1 MKYTNLKE
9 FVSKENYDVFAGSDW
24 PPYDEFLQNT
34 KIKKSNIK
42 IEIDNFVALMFEK
55 HLAKRKQKRKQTLKL
70 SAIFFLV
77 SVVPAI
83 VGLCLFSF
91 NSWTNFFSIVL
102 GFWVVNLLHNVAV
115 HRWLSHEQ
123 FEPKW
128 YVRPLL
134 LWNLTLVGCWRP
146 LGWVNTHKSH
156 HFNTDTELDPYPPS
170 IGLWR
175 LIVGSYQS
183 HRTYQLTKEL
193 QQKDIQLVD
202 KYYFL
207 LYTANLIVFFLIDP
221 NIVFLSFAFL
231 KLYTLVNNAFQ
242 NWMLHGSDQNG
253 QPSNISV
260 YYEFLFSGDGLHKN
274 HHEKP
279 FTFNYGFKE
288 RSDPV
293 YFLIRFLAKDAKR

>member
-1 MKYTNLKE
+1 MKHTNIKK
-9 FVSKENYDVFAGSDW
+9 FVSEEDYAVSAGADW
-24 PPYDEFLQNT
+24 PSYDKFLQNT
-34 KIKKSNIK
+34 DIENSDIK
-42 IEIDNFVALMFEK
+42 IEIDNFVKFMLEK
-55 HLAKRKQKRKQTLKL
+55 HLAKQKQERKKNQKLL
-70 SAIFFLV
+70 VIFFLF
-77 SVVPAI
+77 SVVPAV

-91 NSWTNFFSIVL
+91 SSWINLFSIL
-102 GFWVVNLLHNVAV
+102 LIFWLVNLLHNITL

-146 LGWVNTHKSH
+146 LRWVDTHKSH

-175 LIVGSYQS
+175 LIIGSYQF

-202 KYYFL
+202 KYYFW
-207 LYTANLIVFFLIDP
+207 LYTANLIMFFLIDP

-231 KLYTLVNNAFQ
+231 KLYTIVNNAFQ
-242 NWMLHGSDQNG
+242 NWMLHGSDRDG

-260 YYEFLFSGDGLHKN
+260 LYEFLFSGDGLHKN

-279 FTFNYGFKE
+279 YAFNYGFKE

-293 YFLIRFLAKDAKR
+293 YFLLRFLAKKQKG